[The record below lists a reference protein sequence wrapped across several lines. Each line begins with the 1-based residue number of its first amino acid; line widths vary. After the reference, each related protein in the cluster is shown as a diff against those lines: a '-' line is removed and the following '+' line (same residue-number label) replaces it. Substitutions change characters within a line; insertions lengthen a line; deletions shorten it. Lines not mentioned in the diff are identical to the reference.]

1 MIHTYN
7 RNTIVLFITLVVLG
21 YFGYKSLKEGF
32 YLSFFPYCSN
42 HPRTTIVDDHSIKPT
57 NLEWTMDKEII
68 FKFPKDTSR
77 EQMITYIGNFFNSKI
92 NGVYKN
98 TLFIKFERKGENSS
112 DFYPIDFNYKNKKK
126 ISDADYS
133 MVNLIIGYND
143 TNKYKFSHYGIA
155 ERTKYI
161 TTPQV
166 NRITKYPLEF
176 LENSSVKIDI
186 KKEITPIPVLY
197 FMHYYFDDFYCR
209 GKMEKT
215 LNVSGA
221 NLKDN
226 ISKHVVEVGNIE
238 DCLWGRDNS
247 KVQNCRIQTDPELIP
262 DDISVEPDNVIS
274 NYQTPS
280 LKLNRCNVK
289 NVYFKK
295 WDARGV
301 PIENLENNL
310 KMKEFLPHPALFQ
323 NKLDGLYDDV
333 FDMSRIIPSFPTGR
347 TRVGR

>member
-1 MIHTYN
+1 MVYSYN
-7 RNTIVLFITLVVLG
+7 KNNIILFTIFIVLG

-42 HPRTTIVDDHSIKPT
+42 HHRTTLLDDHSIKAT
-57 NLEWTMDKEII
+57 SLEWTKDREII

-77 EQMITYIGNFFNSKI
+77 EQMITYIGKFFNSKI

-98 TLFIKFERKGENSS
+98 TLFIKFERKGVETS
-112 DFYPIDFNYKNKKK
+112 DFFPIDFSKRK
-126 ISDADYS
+126 INDTDYS
-133 MVNLIIGYND
+133 MVNLVIGYND
-143 TNKYKFSHYGIA
+143 TNKYKFSHYGTA
-155 ERTKYI
+155 QRTKYI

-166 NRITKYPLEF
+166 DRITKYPLEF
-176 LENSSVKIDI
+176 LENWSVKIDI
-186 KKEITPIPVLY
+186 KKEITPIPILY
-197 FMHYYFDDFYCR
+197 FMHYYFDDFYCS
-209 GKMEKT
+209 GKMENP
-215 LNVSGA
+215 LNIEGA
-221 NLKDN
+221 NLKEN
-226 ISKHVVEVGNIE
+226 ITKHVVNVGNLE
-238 DCLWGRDNS
+238 DCLWGRDSS
-247 KVQNCRIQTDPELIP
+247 KVQNCKIFSDHELIP
-262 DDISVEPDNVIS
+262 DNISVEPDNVIS
-274 NYQTPS
+274 NYQTPNS
-280 LKLNRCNVK
+280 KLNRCNVK

-301 PIENLENNL
+301 PIENLENNI